1 MTSWS
6 GILFGVL
13 AALMWGTSGPMMR
26 MADSLDISVFLLNV
40 VRFTVSSATL
50 ILFALYRHPEALKPS
65 RSDISPLFL
74 LGACGM
80 VMSAVGLNFA
90 FLHITVGLAMVV
102 YYSAPCWVMAGSWIL
117 GRDRPVK
124 GEVGA
129 FALALAGVWVA
140 VGGAGSMGTLSLA
153 GLAGALAGAVG
164 YALFVLNGKYG
175 TGPRAPFRSFFYT
188 YIAAMLILWVMA
200 FARGDMGMLMHISA
214 RGWLILLYLAFFTS
228 LVPYG
233 VFVLALKRVQGSTAS
248 IATMTEVPFAMMWA
262 WLISSER
269 PETSAVLGGALVL
282 LGVAALALAR
292 PARGDYAGQKASKA
306 VLTEKRDMHTL

>member
-26 MADSLDISVFLLNV
+26 MADSLDITVFLLNV
-40 VRFTVSSATL
+40 VRFTASSATL
-50 ILFALYRHPEALKPS
+50 VLFALYRHPEALRPS

-90 FLHITVGLAMVV
+90 FLHISVGLAMVI

-140 VGGAGSMGTLSLA
+140 VGGAGSMGTLRLA
-153 GLAGALAGAVG
+153 GFAGALTGAVG

-175 TGPRAPFRSFFYT
+175 TGRLAPFRSFFYT
-188 YIAAMLILWVMA
+188 YIAAMLILWLMA
-200 FARGDMGMLMHISA
+200 FARGELGMLAHISL
-214 RGWLILLYLAFFTS
+214 RGWLVLLYLSFFTS

-233 VFVLALKRVQGSTAS
+233 VFILALKRVQGSTAS

-282 LGVAALALAR
+282 LGVAVLALVR
-292 PARGDYAGQKASKA
+292 PARDNREAEQLRQGGFDGKA
-306 VLTEKRDMHTL
+306 